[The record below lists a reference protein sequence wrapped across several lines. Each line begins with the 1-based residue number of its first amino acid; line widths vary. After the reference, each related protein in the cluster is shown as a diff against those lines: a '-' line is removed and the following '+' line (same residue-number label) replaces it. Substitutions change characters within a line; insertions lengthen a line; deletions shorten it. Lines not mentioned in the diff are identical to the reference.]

1 MQCSHTAVPCGPL
14 QLAPTGPSRLLF
26 RDPGG
31 RSRGR
36 ADVSLR
42 TEVLRVRLAPEEREV
57 IRARAEQCRKP
68 VSTFVREVALGSVP
82 RARPRRLEE
91 KAVYHLGRIGNNLN
105 QIARTANATGRLDE
119 ARQLDE
125 ALAELLDA
133 IRRLI

>member
-14 QLAPTGPSRLLF
+14 QLAPTGPLRLLF
-26 RDPGG
+26 RDPNG

>member
-14 QLAPTGPSRLLF
+14 QLAPTGPSRPLF

-36 ADVSLR
+36 ANVSLR

-119 ARQLDE
+119 ARRLDE

>member
-1 MQCSHTAVPCGPL
+1 M
-14 QLAPTGPSRLLF
+14 
-26 RDPGG
+26 
-31 RSRGR
+31 
-36 ADVSLR
+36 SLR